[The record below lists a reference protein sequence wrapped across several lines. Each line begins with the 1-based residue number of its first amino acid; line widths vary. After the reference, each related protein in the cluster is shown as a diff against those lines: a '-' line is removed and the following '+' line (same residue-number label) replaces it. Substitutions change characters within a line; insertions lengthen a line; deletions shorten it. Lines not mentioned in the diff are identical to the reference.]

1 MFFRNRNSAL
11 VRWLRDE
18 ADRIERQF
26 SILLQPPPRAD
37 THANLYEALAALVQ
51 SINTRSREAEVRIH
65 ELETVFANMTEGV
78 LVLDDAD
85 KVISMNPAAIAF
97 FGLETEDPHGRNVL
111 EVVRNAPLER
121 LVRAAVREEGPVSGE
136 VELLGKPR
144 RTLQVY
150 GTAMDGAGSS
160 RLSTLFVMRD
170 VTHLKRLETIR
181 QDFVANVSH
190 ELRTPVTAIRGYVE
204 TLLDGA
210 YTEPEQAKRFLEIIE
225 KHSRNLEAI
234 IEDLLSLSR
243 LEAEEEQR
251 QIALAPARI
260 RPVVEG
266 AVQSC
271 DAAAREKSIDVS
283 WICEGDL
290 TANIN
295 PPLLQ
300 QALTNLIQNAIAYS
314 EAGRP
319 VSIAAADDYGMHIA
333 VHDNGPGIEA
343 RHLSR
348 IFERFYRVDKARSR
362 RHGGTGLGLAIVK
375 HIMTLHRGEVTV
387 DSTPGKGSTFT
398 LSIPS
403 PVAVA
408 D

>member
-1 MFFRNRNSAL
+1 
-11 VRWLRDE
+11 
-18 ADRIERQF
+18 
-26 SILLQPPPRAD
+26 
-37 THANLYEALAALVQ
+37 
-51 SINTRSREAEVRIH
+51 
-65 ELETVFANMTEGV
+65 
-78 LVLDDAD
+78 
-85 KVISMNPAAIAF
+85 
-97 FGLETEDPHGRNVL
+97 
-111 EVVRNAPLER
+111 
-121 LVRAAVREEGPVSGE
+121 
-136 VELLGKPR
+136 
-144 RTLQVY
+144 QVY
-150 GTAMDGAGSS
+150 GTAMDGAGGT

-170 VTHLKRLETIR
+170 VTHLNRLETIR

-210 YTEPEQAKRFLEIIE
+210 YTEPEEAKRFLEIIE

-243 LEAEEEQR
+243 LEAGEEQR

-271 DAAAREKSIDVS
+271 DAAAREKSIDVT
-283 WICEGDL
+283 WTCEGDL

-319 VSIAAADDYGMHIA
+319 VSIAADDDYGMRIA
-333 VHDNGPGIEA
+333 VQDNGPGIEA
-343 RHLSR
+343 RHLGR

-375 HIMTLHRGEVTV
+375 HIMTLHRGVVTV